1 MPTDDVILVIGPV
14 LEALNYVG
22 IGVFAASGAV
32 LAAERRQTLVTF
44 LFFGVVTAVSGGT
57 ARDLLI
63 GAPVFWV
70 AENATLLVCF
80 AGALA
85 VWIAPRRLWSGSAL
99 AWLDAVGLAAYAVYG
114 ASKALSFGVAPLPA
128 FALGVVTAC
137 LGGIIRDV
145 LAGQPSILMK
155 PELYVTAAALS
166 SGLLVG
172 LIEVGVSTRL
182 AALIAAVGGFALRAA
197 AIVWRLGLPAYG
209 VRAQAAVGEGRDA
222 SP

>member
-1 MPTDDVILVIGPV
+1 MLSLPPDDVTPV
-14 LEALNYVG
+14 LIPALEALNYVG

-44 LFFGVVTAVSGGT
+44 LFFAVVTAVSGGT

-70 AENATLLVCF
+70 AENVTLLVCF
-80 AGALA
+80 AGALV
-85 VWIAPRRLWSGSAL
+85 VWTAPRWLWGGAAL
-99 AWLDAVGLAAYAVYG
+99 AWLDAIGLAAYAVYG
-114 ASKALSFGVAPLPA
+114 ASKALAWGVAPLPA

-145 LAGQPSILMK
+145 LAGQPSILMR

-166 SGLLVG
+166 SGLMVG
-172 LIEVGVSTRL
+172 LSLLDVRL
-182 AALIAAVGGFALRAA
+182 WVASVVAAGLGFALRAA
-197 AIVWRLGLPAYG
+197 AIIWRLGLPAYG
-209 VRAQAAVGEGRDA
+209 PREAG
-222 SP
+222 